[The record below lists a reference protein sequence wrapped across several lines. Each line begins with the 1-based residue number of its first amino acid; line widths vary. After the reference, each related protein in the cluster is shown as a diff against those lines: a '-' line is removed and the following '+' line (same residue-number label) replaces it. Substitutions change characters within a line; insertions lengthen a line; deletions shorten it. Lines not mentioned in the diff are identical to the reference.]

1 MDHVATSSGSVYTLQ
16 QHFRSREVLLHDV
29 TIRIHHMA
37 KHILP
42 PDESELPPPKIPW
55 NKNVSMSMVAT
66 TTYIPYS
73 GEAQATSSS
82 SDTFILHNFREFLFL
97 YPFDNMETA
106 VDIMRFTHIPICHD
120 FRVPMLPVQPT
131 NLVVAL
137 ASCDI
142 LVFDPLHGLDTS
154 SHHNRNGGVCS
165 SPIAAAKWVQQ
176 SHTEF
181 AVAHENGAIYVY
193 DHTFQDESSYDSMDI
208 EQPEA
213 EFTLLKQ
220 REDRTNPVACWHV
233 SSQAIYDLA
242 FSPNGK
248 YMACV
253 GKTGALTVF
262 QYHMQRKIAMMQ
274 SHFGALTCLSWS
286 PNSLYIVTGGQDDLV
301 TLWSLQHNSA
311 LARCEGHESWVKTVR
326 AMLRRPPPVPSRF
339 HACR

>member
-1 MDHVATSSGSVYTLQ
+1 
-16 QHFRSREVLLHDV
+16 
-29 TIRIHHMA
+29 MA

-131 NLVVAL
+131 NLVVVL

-142 LVFDPLHGLDTS
+142 LV
-154 SHHNRNGGVCS
+154 

-262 QYHMQRKIAMMQ
+262 QYHMQRYDNNLDVVP
-274 SHFGALTCLSWS
+274 LT
-286 PNSLYIVTGGQDDLV
+286 P
-301 TLWSLQHNSA
+301 SA
-311 LARCEGHESWVKTVR
+311 TAWLDVGR
-326 AMLRRPPPVPSRF
+326 LP
-339 HACR
+339 